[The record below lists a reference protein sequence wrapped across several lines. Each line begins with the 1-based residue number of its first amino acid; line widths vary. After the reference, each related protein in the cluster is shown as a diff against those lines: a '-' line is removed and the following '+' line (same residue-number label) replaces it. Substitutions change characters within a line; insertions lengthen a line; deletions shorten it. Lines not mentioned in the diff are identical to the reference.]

1 MVYYYGLHCGLLRV
15 PTRSLRAGPSSDS
28 TPYRSRSSAIKLR
41 RVGCAGWLLREGLLI
56 GCSPV
61 LVAGWLLR
69 VTHSWAISG
78 CLTRGLLT
86 AYSRSGFSR
95 SGLLSPLSLPSPPLW
110 CTAVTDTKG
119 VKAAFDRS
127 VTVGV
132 HIDNVNSHSALPPGW
147 LHAVRL
153 AVYIGLYIGLL
164 VQVP

>member
-1 MVYYYGLHCGLLRV
+1 M
-15 PTRSLRAGPSSDS
+15 
-28 TPYRSRSSAIKLR
+28 
-41 RVGCAGWLLREGLLI
+41 
-56 GCSPV
+56 

-95 SGLLSPLSLPSPPLW
+95 SGFSRSGLFSPLTLSLLPSLW
-110 CTAVTDTKG
+110 VTAVTDTKG

>member
-1 MVYYYGLHCGLLRV
+1 M
-15 PTRSLRAGPSSDS
+15 
-28 TPYRSRSSAIKLR
+28 
-41 RVGCAGWLLREGLLI
+41 
-56 GCSPV
+56 